1 MLTTAHLALKGSRT
15 AAARVDFV
23 VSAMQGGHV
32 VLGNSEEPQC
42 AFTQQDMMDGRV
54 RFARSREP
62 NESPFF
68 NFTVTDG
75 ATGLVV
81 HQQFKI
87 VNMFE
92 EMNEDFYSIQPAVL
106 DEGSDVSGGHLDVD
120 PKTDDMLLGPE
131 SWVPVRTLG
140 SLRHVKALLTVSN
153 LAMADATEDLRHRIR
168 DTLADITFAD
178 VRRTESV
185 QVRLSKHL
193 REPKA
198 VQNTNPGSLEFQG
211 LDIDAVILLSPD
223 DDERTVSF
231 RIHSA
236 LASGK
241 FLQGLASRLQ
251 ESQIERQILSSSHV
265 ETFVIMGE
273 GAVVGGSKS
282 WNALAG
288 RGDANINSK
297 SWHFFG
303 FWVLLA
309 ILILVA
315 VERILLLSCSRRR
328 QTHSSKRPK
337 CARGRPPLTMAPPAR
352 SPGEIAASA
361 PAGENAVP
369 VTGGQGKTAISTAQ
383 QPLHSMAPP
392 KTDSQPSTPANITPK
407 RRQRLKFSRSMS
419 PS

>member
-1 MLTTAHLALKGSRT
+1 MLTTTHLALKGSRT
-15 AAARVDFV
+15 AAARVEFV

-32 VLGNSEEPQC
+32 VLGDSEEPQC
-42 AFTQQDMMDGRV
+42 AFTQQDMMSGRV

-62 NESPFF
+62 NESAFF

-87 VNMFE
+87 VDMSE
-92 EMNEDFYSIQPAVL
+92 GMNEDFYGIQPPVL
-106 DEGSDVSGGHLDVD
+106 DEVSDVSGGHLDVD
-120 PKTDDMLLGPE
+120 PETDDMLLGPE

-168 DTLADITFAD
+168 DTLADIAFAD

-198 VQNTNPGSLEFQG
+198 VQNTNPGSLKFQG
-211 LDIDAVILLSPD
+211 LDIDTVILLSPA
-223 DDERTVSF
+223 DDERTISF

-241 FLQGLASRLQ
+241 FLQGLASRL
-251 ESQIERQILSSSHV
+251 EDSQLARQTLSSSHV

-288 RGDANINSK
+288 HGHASVNSK
-297 SWHFFG
+297 SWHFYG

-309 ILILVA
+309 IFIVVA
-315 VERILLLSCSRRR
+315 AERILLLLCSRRR
-328 QTHSSKRPK
+328 RTHSSKRRKFP
-337 CARGRPPLTMAPPAR
+337 RGRLSTTATPAR

-361 PAGENAVP
+361 PAGGNVLP
-369 VTGGQGKTAISTAQ
+369 VTGGQDKTAVSTAH
-383 QPLHSMAPP
+383 QPQHSMAPP
-392 KTDSQPSTPANITPK
+392 QTESQPSTPANITPK
-407 RRQRLKFSRSMS
+407 RRQRLKFSGSMS